1 MCASYF
7 NMIAK
12 SKLSVSIHE
21 VEFSKD
27 FRYKITIAF
36 DRQKKETDVSA
47 LARNPVFIHNSHHFD
62 LPSNHTLQG
71 TLIVKNKRFSLSRKC
86 WSMRQKVEAQ
96 AKKL

>member
-1 MCASYF
+1 MLITL

-12 SKLSVSIHE
+12 SKLSVSLHE
-21 VEFSKD
+21 MEFSKD

-36 DRQKKETDVSA
+36 DKQKKETDVSA

-71 TLIVKNKRFSLSRKC
+71 TLIVKNRSFSLSRKC
-86 WSMRQKVEAQ
+86 LSMR
-96 AKKL
+96 KKAEVQQRR